1 MPVATGQVMVGEP
14 SAVDPALAPTS
25 AACVD
30 SECGRGP
37 LPGPAV
43 QVYRVRASHD
53 RMPAAAGAPGPR
65 PLAGPRWPVVAS
77 ARVALHGSIAGNLL
91 RVTLCI
97 YIYMPVTVASSD
109 SQLHRLMPVAD
120 HKPKWSCDRTSP
132 TRVPVATVARVK
144 EPKPARAVPF
154 HNRAST
160 SSVVMN
166 LRTGGSQE

>member
-43 QVYRVRASHD
+43 QVCRVRASHD

-91 RVTLCI
+91 RV
-97 YIYMPVTVASSD
+97 ASSD

-120 HKPKWSCDRTSP
+120 HNPKWSCDRTSP

-154 HNRAST
+154 HNRRGA